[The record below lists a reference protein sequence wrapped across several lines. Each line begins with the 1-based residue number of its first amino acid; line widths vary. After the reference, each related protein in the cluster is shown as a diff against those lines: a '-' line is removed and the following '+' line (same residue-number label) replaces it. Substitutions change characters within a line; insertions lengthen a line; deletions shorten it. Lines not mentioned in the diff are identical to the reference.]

1 MNTRHQCTFVL
12 LLLLPLLLLLQVRM
26 LAPDAAVV
34 SYIRLQQKLA
44 ADGAPKT
51 VSTEETRVWQKI
63 DGKWKNVHFHRSP
76 TNPSG

>member
-1 MNTRHQCTFVL
+1 
-12 LLLLPLLLLLQVRM
+12 M

-34 SYIRLQQKLA
+34 SYVRLQQKLT